1 MWILVL
7 AAVIVIALGFAVD
20 RLGWHDLISG
30 YNTMSREKK
39 DRVNI
44 KKVARLVAWMCYG
57 IGAIFLIIALIEG
70 FELDIPLAP
79 FFLVIIVF
87 TVVMLWRM
95 QRYDGNIY
103 DESGA
108 LRPGGKKR
116 LIPIVI
122 VSVVLLV
129 GVPALLFWFSQ
140 PTDVTVTNSTI
151 VIEGS
156 YGREIPFDELE
167 DVTWTTLPDIARRT
181 NGADSGSRLTGH
193 FRTETGEDVLLF
205 IDRDVEPVIR
215 LDWSEEP
222 IYLNQSSAEATRELY
237 EDIRSR

>member
-30 YNTMSREKK
+30 YNTMSKEKK
-39 DRVNI
+39 ERVNVQ
-44 KKVARLVAWMCYG
+44 KVARLVAWMCYG
-57 IGAIFLIIALIEG
+57 IGTVFLLIALIEG
-70 FELDIPLAP
+70 FELDIPLEP
-79 FFLVIIVF
+79 FFIVMMVF
-87 TVVMLWRM
+87 IVAMLWRM
-95 QRYDGNIY
+95 QKYDGNIY
-103 DESGA
+103 DESGR

-129 GVPALLFWFSQ
+129 GVPALMFWFSQ
-140 PTDVTVTNSTI
+140 PTEVTVTDSTI

-156 YGREIPFDELE
+156 YSREIPFDELE
-167 DVTWTTLPDIARRT
+167 DVTWTTLPEIARRT
-181 NGADSGSRLTGH
+181 SGAESGSRLTGH
-193 FRTETGEDVLLF
+193 FRTKAGEDVLLF

-222 IYLNQSSAEATRELY
+222 IYLNQSSAEETRQLY

>member
-7 AAVIVIALGFAVD
+7 AAVIVIALGFAVN

-30 YNTMSREKK
+30 YNTMSKEKRE
-39 DRVNI
+39 RINI
-44 KKVARLVAWMCYG
+44 QKVARLVAWMCYG
-57 IGAIFLIIALIEG
+57 IGTIFIFIALIEG

-79 FFLVIIVF
+79 FFIVMMVF
-87 TVVMLWRM
+87 IVAMLWRM
-95 QRYDGNIY
+95 QKYDGNIY
-103 DESGA
+103 DESGR

-129 GVPALLFWFSQ
+129 GVPGLMFWFSQ
-140 PTDVTVTNSTI
+140 PTDVTVMDSTI

-156 YGREIPFDELE
+156 YSREIPFDELE
-167 DVTWTTLPDIARRT
+167 EVTWTTLPEIARRT
-181 NGADSGSRLTGH
+181 NGAESGSRLTGN
-193 FRTETGEDVLLF
+193 FRTEAGEDVLLF

-222 IYLNQSSAEATRELY
+222 IYINQSSAEATRQLY
-237 EDIRSR
+237 EDIRTR

>member
-7 AAVIVIALGFAVD
+7 VAIIVITLGFAVD

-87 TVVMLWRM
+87 IVVMLWRM

-103 DESGA
+103 DESGG

-140 PTDVTVTNSTI
+140 PTDVTVTDSTI

-193 FRTETGEDVLLF
+193 FRTEAGEDVLLF
-205 IDRDVEPVIR
+205 IDRDVKPVIR

-237 EDIRSR
+237 KDIRSR

>member
-1 MWILVL
+1 MWMLVFV
-7 AAVIVIALGFAVD
+7 AVIVIALGFAVD
-20 RLGWHDLISG
+20 RLGWHNLISG
-30 YNTMSREKK
+30 YNTMSKEKR
-39 DRVNI
+39 DRVDI

-57 IGAIFLIIALIEG
+57 IGVIFLLIALIDLFGWDIPLEPFLIIL
-70 FELDIPLAP
+70 FV
-79 FFLVIIVF
+79 FIVM
-87 TVVMLWRM
+87 MLWRM

-103 DESGA
+103 DESGR

-140 PTDVTVTNSTI
+140 PTDVTVTDSTI

-156 YGREIPFDELE
+156 YSREIPFYELD
-167 DVTWTTLPDIARRT
+167 DVTWTTLPEIARRT
-181 NGADSGSRLTGH
+181 SGAESGSRLTGH
-193 FRTETGEDVLLF
+193 FRTKAGEDVLLF

-222 IYLNQSSAEATRELY
+222 IYINQSSADATRQLY

>member
-1 MWILVL
+1 MWMLVFV
-7 AAVIVIALGFAVD
+7 AIIVIALGFAVD
-20 RLGWHDLISG
+20 RLGWHNLISG
-30 YNTMSREKK
+30 YNTMSKEKR
-39 DRVNI
+39 DRVDI

-57 IGAIFLIIALIEG
+57 IGATFILIALIEG

-79 FFLVIIVF
+79 FLIVMIIF
-87 TVVMLWRM
+87 TVAILWRM
-95 QRYDGNIY
+95 QKYDGNIY
-103 DESGA
+103 DESGR

-140 PTDVTVTNSTI
+140 PTDVTVTDSTI
-151 VIEGS
+151 VIEGI

-167 DVTWTTLPDIARRT
+167 AVTWTTLPDIETRT
-181 NGADSGSRLTGH
+181 NGAATSSRLTGH
-193 FRTETGEDVLLF
+193 FRTEAGEEVLLF

-222 IYLNQSSAEATRELY
+222 IYLNQSSEEATRQLY

>member
-1 MWILVL
+1 
-7 AAVIVIALGFAVD
+7 
-20 RLGWHDLISG
+20 
-30 YNTMSREKK
+30 MSREKK

-193 FRTETGEDVLLF
+193 FRTEAGEDVLLF

-237 EDIRSR
+237 EEIRSR

>member
-30 YNTMSREKK
+30 YNTMSREKRE
-39 DRVNI
+39 RVNI
-44 KKVARLVAWMCYG
+44 QKVARLVAWMCYG
-57 IGAIFLIIALIEG
+57 IGTIFILIALIEG

-79 FFLVIIVF
+79 FFIVMIVF
-87 TVVMLWRM
+87 IVAMLWRM
-95 QRYDGNIY
+95 QKYDGNIY
-103 DESGA
+103 DESGR

-129 GVPALLFWFSQ
+129 GVPALMFWFSQ
-140 PTDVTVTNSTI
+140 PTDVTVTDSTI

-156 YGREIPFDELE
+156 YSREISFDELE
-167 DVTWTTLPDIARRT
+167 DVTWTTLPEIARRT
-181 NGADSGSRLTGH
+181 NGAESGSRLTGH
-193 FRTETGEDVLLF
+193 FRTKAGEDVLLF

-222 IYLNQSSAEATRELY
+222 IYLNLSSAESTRQLY

>member
-1 MWILVL
+1 MWILAL
-7 AAVIVIALGFAVD
+7 AAVIVIGLGFAVD
-20 RLGWHDLISG
+20 RLGWHNLISG
-30 YNTMSREKK
+30 YNTMSKEKR

-57 IGAIFLIIALIEG
+57 IGGIFLFIALIDLFG
-70 FELDIPLAP
+70 WNIPLEP
-79 FFLVIIVF
+79 FFIILFVF
-87 TVVMLWRM
+87 IVMMLWRM

-193 FRTETGEDVLLF
+193 FRTEAGEDVLLF

>member
-7 AAVIVIALGFAVD
+7 AAIIVIALGFAVN

-95 QRYDGNIY
+95 QKYDGNIY
-103 DESGA
+103 DESGG

-193 FRTETGEDVLLF
+193 FRTEAGEDVLLF

-237 EDIRSR
+237 EEIRSR

>member
-30 YNTMSREKK
+30 YNTMSREKR

-167 DVTWTTLPDIARRT
+167 DVTWTTLPEIARRT